1 MDAMESIDTKIKD
14 GIKVVMFDL
23 GNVLLLFSDERM
35 FRQMAKVLNCDSAL
49 IECHLKNKGN
59 LHRLESGAVQEDVF
73 LRDLYTVSAG
83 SANRQRR
90 DDEILMHAM
99 SDIFS
104 PNQVM
109 IDLLQSLKKSGIK
122 LILVSNT
129 SSIHFEFVK
138 NFCPWLNRFDGLVLS
153 YEINAMK
160 PDPAFYSAA
169 LNMAQASPEACL
181 FVDDIAENVV
191 GAAKA
196 GFQTHQYLGHDE
208 FLRCLYHST

>member
-1 MDAMESIDTKIKD
+1 MNAMDALDMKIRD

-23 GNVLLLFSDERM
+23 GNVLLFFSHERM
-35 FRQMAKVLNCDSAL
+35 FGQMAKVLNCDSAL
-49 IECHLKNKGN
+49 VEDHLKTKGN
-59 LHRLESGAVQEDVF
+59 LHRLETGLVQEDVF
-73 LRDLYTVSAG
+73 LRDLYAVG
-83 SANRQRR
+83 SGRGDLQESHDKSLR
-90 DDEILMHAM
+90 HAM

-109 IDLLQSLKKSGIK
+109 IDLLPSLKNNGVK

-129 SSIHFEFVK
+129 SSIHLDYVK
-138 NFCPWLNRFDGLVLS
+138 SFCPWLSIFDGLVLS

-169 LNMAQASPEACL
+169 LKMAQTSPEACL
-181 FVDDIAENVV
+181 FIDDIAENVA

-196 GFQTHQYLGHDE
+196 GFQIHQYQDHDE
-208 FLRCLYHST
+208 FLRFLYHST